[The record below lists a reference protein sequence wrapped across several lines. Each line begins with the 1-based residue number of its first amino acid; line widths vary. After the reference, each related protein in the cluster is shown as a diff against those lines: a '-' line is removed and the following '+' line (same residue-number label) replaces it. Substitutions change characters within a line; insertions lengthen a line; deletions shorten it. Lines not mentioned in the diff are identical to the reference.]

1 MQWLQQEMMTFD
13 RYIGNSLCI
22 KVISLQI
29 VTLSMVIEI
38 WAIVELLCRV
48 PLCFAHNRKENRLSN
63 QRTQQRGTMAPRP
76 TEEED
81 MGYGDMDYGAL
92 APLFLN
98 VIQI

>member
-1 MQWLQQEMMTFD
+1 MQCLQQEMMTFD
-13 RYIGNSLCI
+13 RYIGNGLSI

-38 WAIVELLCRV
+38 WAIVELPCWV
-48 PLCFAHNRKENRLSN
+48 PLCFAHNRKENRLSS

-92 APLFLN
+92 APLFYN
-98 VIQI
+98 VIQV